1 MVRVL
6 KKVLTNLYCSRVAKV
21 LYIRLKI
28 F

>member
-6 KKVLTNLYCSRVAKV
+6 KKVIIPVYV
-21 LYIRLKI
+21 